1 MQERLIAIEREV
13 EEQVQKQRQEAL
25 IRKMQIEEAER
36 SRNDPISD
44 PDLVSY
50 SFWPWI
56 YISIFYIL
64 LLF

>member
-50 SFWPWI
+50 SF
-56 YISIFYIL
+56 
-64 LLF
+64 